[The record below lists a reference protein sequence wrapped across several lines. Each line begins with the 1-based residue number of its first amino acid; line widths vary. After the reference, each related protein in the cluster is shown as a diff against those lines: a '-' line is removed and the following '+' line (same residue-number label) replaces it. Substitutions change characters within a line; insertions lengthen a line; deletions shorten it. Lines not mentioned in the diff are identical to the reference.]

1 MFAVPAALN
10 AAWILD
16 NESFNRVK
24 AANLIKMLHTWKV
37 TVHHQRRN
45 IHSRKLNFLNL
56 NLNH

>member
-24 AANLIKMLHTWKV
+24 VKPANLIKMLHTWKV
-37 TVHHQRRN
+37 TVNHQKRN
-45 IHSRKLNFLNL
+45 IQSRKLNFLNL
-56 NLNH
+56 N